1 MRTNLDVVGVRW
13 ESLDMSEPSEENDM
27 NYFIIYLFLKV
38 K

>member
-13 ESLDMSEPSEENDM
+13 ESLDTSEPLEENDM